1 MMVIMNHLIVNG
13 QLILN
18 KIEIV
23 EIVKILCKG
32 ENVMKRVILESPYA
46 GNFKLNEMYGEF
58 CMHDCI
64 VNHNEAPYASHLL
77 YTRDNVL
84 RDTIPEERKLG
95 IEAGFFWRECA
106 EMTVFYID
114 LGMTEGMEQGIKD
127 CMKKGLPYEVRGLS
141 DDVWERFEEEKNK
154 RFPNEE

>member
-1 MMVIMNHLIVNG
+1 
-13 QLILN
+13 
-18 KIEIV
+18 
-23 EIVKILCKG
+23 
-32 ENVMKRVILESPYA
+32 MKRVILESPYK

-95 IEAGFFWRECA
+95 IKAGFFWRECA
-106 EMTVFYID
+106 EMTVFYTD
-114 LGMTEGMEQGIKD
+114 LEMTSGMVQGIQD
-127 CMKKGLPYEVRGLS
+127 CDKKGHPYEIRVLPK
-141 DDVWERFEEEKNK
+141 DIWKRFEELKNR
-154 RFPNEE
+154 RFPNEKQK